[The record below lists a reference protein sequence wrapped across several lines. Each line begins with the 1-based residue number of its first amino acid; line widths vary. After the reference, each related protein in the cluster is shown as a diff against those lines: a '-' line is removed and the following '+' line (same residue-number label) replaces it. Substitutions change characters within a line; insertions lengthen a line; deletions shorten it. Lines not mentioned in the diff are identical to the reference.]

1 MARIDSAGVIHPMAV
16 QAFILIA
23 LLLALIA
30 LLPKFDDWTK

>member
-1 MARIDSAGVIHPMAV
+1 MARIDVSGVMAV

>member
-1 MARIDSAGVIHPMAV
+1 MAV